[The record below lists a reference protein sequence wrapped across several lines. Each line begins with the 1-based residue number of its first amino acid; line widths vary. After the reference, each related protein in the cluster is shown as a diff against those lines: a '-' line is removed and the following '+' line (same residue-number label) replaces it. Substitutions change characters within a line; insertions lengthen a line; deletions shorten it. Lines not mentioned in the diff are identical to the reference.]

1 VITKV
6 QEVIGK
12 STPKDRV
19 KTRLATRQR
28 NREQTRAERGK
39 TTLLNWNG
47 RVGFKMQGQDKHEG
61 KDQEMTRVKVMTD
74 NHTTKEVF

>member
-6 QEVIGK
+6 QEVTGK

-28 NREQTRAERGK
+28 NREQTRAGRGK
-39 TTLLNWNG
+39 TTLLN
-47 RVGFKMQGQDKHEG
+47 
-61 KDQEMTRVKVMTD
+61 
-74 NHTTKEVF
+74 